1 MLPLAVPAIPDHSR
15 AAHLGWTLL
24 ATSARTAERLGANHW
39 LRRHPTLA
47 SADRADEE
55 VRGVVATLP
64 APAARIDLDDV
75 GGGPSLQAVL
85 TLCDVSV
92 TILAPA
98 ETRPGAVIKV
108 ARSGSSAREL
118 RRQRHVLDELH
129 ADVALGAW
137 RTLLPDVLD
146 LRDGRRGARLVGV
159 ETLLP
164 GTPLATLLSDGS
176 DPLDRLLG
184 PAIEAIGGLHERTGR
199 IETIGPGHL
208 HSWVHE
214 PSALLR
220 RTCLSRAPAYSDA
233 VTRLEAEL
241 HDALLGRRAHVS
253 WTHGDFTPGNVLVDD
268 HLGQVTGIVDWG
280 GGLPDQLALI
290 DHATMLLAAVCQRR
304 KRPIGAVVAERL
316 TGAAVGADD
325 LSTEHTVPRHPHTD
339 VVDDRSLTLLS
350 WLRHVAGIQRKSVR
364 YRRHRVWWA
373 LNVEPVLWALTFGP

>member
-1 MLPLAVPAIPDHSR
+1 MS
-15 AAHLGWTLL
+15 WTLL
-24 ATSARTAERLGANHW
+24 ATSARSAERVGANHW
-39 LRRHPTLA
+39 LRRRPTLR
-47 SADRADEE
+47 SADRTDGD

-64 APAARIDLDDV
+64 APTGRPDADNE
-75 GGGPSLQAVL
+75 GGDPSLQAVP

-98 ETRPGAVIKV
+98 GTRPGAVIKV
-108 ARSGSSAREL
+108 ARSESSAGEL

-129 ADVALGAW
+129 ANVALGAW

-146 LRDGRRGARLVGV
+146 LREGRRGAPLIGV

-164 GTPLATLLSDGS
+164 GTPLAALLSNSS

-220 RTCLSRAPAYSDA
+220 RSCLSRAPAYSDA
-233 VTRLEAEL
+233 VRRLESEL

-280 GGLPDQLALI
+280 GGLPNQLALI
-290 DHATMLLAAVCQRR
+290 DHHTMLLAAACQRR

-316 TGAAVGADD
+316 TRAAVGHDHI
-325 LSTEHTVPRHPHTD
+325 STQHTVPRHPHTD
-339 VVDDRSLTLLS
+339 VLDDRSLTLLS
-350 WLRHVAGIQRKSVR
+350 WLRHVAENPAQIRALSQTPRVVGAQRRAGALGAHVR
-364 YRRHRVWWA
+364 PMRIPSSAPA
-373 LNVEPVLWALTFGP
+373 LQEG